1 MITFLKKLFKKKEI
15 EKVKIDDINIACAI
29 LLIEVS
35 YSDFEVKDEELGSI
49 IRLCSKELSLSI
61 QESEWL
67 KNKALELHK
76 DTNCLRKYIKLI
88 NDNYTKLQKK
98 TLLDMAWLVAKS
110 DNIVDKYEEHRIRK
124 LSELLYLDHKD
135 FIKSKIETT

>member
-15 EKVKIDDINIACAI
+15 KKVKIDDINIACAI

-35 YSDFEVKDEELGSI
+35 YSDFEVKDEELSSI
-49 IRLCSKELSLSI
+49 IRLCSKELNLSL

-76 DTNCLRKYIKLI
+76 DINCLRKYIKLI

-98 TLLDMAWLVAKS
+98 TLLNMAWLVAKS

>member
-35 YSDFEVKDEELGSI
+35 YSDLEVKDEELSSI
-49 IRLCSKELSLSI
+49 IRLCSKELNLSL

-76 DTNCLRKYIKLI
+76 DINCLRKYIKLI

-98 TLLDMAWLVAKS
+98 TLLNMAWLVAKS

>member
-1 MITFLKKLFKKKEI
+1 MIKFLTKLFKKEKIKKVTI
-15 EKVKIDDINIACAI
+15 EDINIACAI

-35 YSDFEVKDEELGSI
+35 YSDFEVKDEELSSI
-49 IRLCSKELSLSI
+49 IRLCSKELNLSL

-76 DTNCLRKYIKLI
+76 DINCLRKYIKLI

-98 TLLDMAWLVAKS
+98 TLLNMAWLVAKS

>member
-15 EKVKIDDINIACAI
+15 KKVEIDDINIACAI

-35 YSDFEVKDEELGSI
+35 YSDLEVKDEELSSI
-49 IRLCSKELSLSI
+49 IRLCSKELNLSL

-76 DTNCLRKYIKLI
+76 DINCLRKYIKLI

-98 TLLDMAWLVAKS
+98 TLLNMAWLVAKS

>member
-98 TLLDMAWLVAKS
+98 TLLNMAWLVAKS

>member
-35 YSDFEVKDEELGSI
+35 YSDFEVKDEELSSI
-49 IRLCSKELSLSI
+49 IRLCSKELNLSL

-76 DTNCLRKYIKLI
+76 DINCLRKYIKLI

-98 TLLDMAWLVAKS
+98 TLLNMAWLVAKS

>member
-1 MITFLKKLFKKKEI
+1 MIKFLKILFKKEKIKKVTI
-15 EKVKIDDINIACAI
+15 EDINIACAI

-35 YSDFEVKDEELGSI
+35 YSDFEIKNEEISSI
-49 IRLCSKELSLSI
+49 IKLCSKELNLSL

-88 NDNYTKLQKK
+88 NENYTKLQKK
-98 TLLDMAWLVAKS
+98 TLLNMAWLVAKS
-110 DNIVDKYEEHRIRK
+110 DNIIDKHEEYRIRK

-135 FIKSKIETT
+135 FIKSKVETD

>member
-1 MITFLKKLFKKKEI
+1 MIRFLKKLFKKEKIKKVTI
-15 EKVKIDDINIACAI
+15 EDINIACAI

-35 YSDFEVKDEELGSI
+35 YSDFEIKNEEISSIIKLCSEELN
-49 IRLCSKELSLSI
+49 LSL

-88 NDNYTKLQKK
+88 NENYTKLQKK
-98 TLLDMAWLVAKS
+98 TLLNMAWLVAKS

>member
-1 MITFLKKLFKKKEI
+1 MIRFLKKLFKKEKIKKVTI
-15 EKVKIDDINIACAI
+15 EDINIACAI

-35 YSDFEVKDEELGSI
+35 YSDFEIKNEEISSIIKLCSEELN
-49 IRLCSKELSLSI
+49 LSL

-88 NDNYTKLQKK
+88 NENYTKLQKK
-98 TLLDMAWLVAKS
+98 TLLNMAWLVAKS
-110 DNIVDKYEEHRIRK
+110 DNIIDKHEEYRIRK

-135 FIKSKIETT
+135 FIKSKVETD

>member
-15 EKVKIDDINIACAI
+15 KKVKIDDINIACAI

-135 FIKSKIETT
+135 FIKSKIKTT

>member
-1 MITFLKKLFKKKEI
+1 MIKFLRKLFKKEKIKKVTI
-15 EKVKIDDINIACAI
+15 EDINIACAI

-35 YSDFEVKDEELGSI
+35 YSDFEIKNEEISSI
-49 IRLCSKELSLSI
+49 IKLCSKELNLSL

-76 DTNCLRKYIKLI
+76 DTNCFRKYIKLI
-88 NDNYTKLQKK
+88 NENYTKLQKK
-98 TLLDMAWLVAKS
+98 TLLNMAWLVAKS
-110 DNIVDKYEEHRIRK
+110 DNIIDKHEEYRIRK

-135 FIKSKIETT
+135 FIKSKVETN

>member
-1 MITFLKKLFKKKEI
+1 MLAFLKKLLKKEEI
-15 EKVKIDDINIACAI
+15 DKVKIEDINIACAI

-35 YSDFEVKDEELGSI
+35 YSDFEIKNEEINSI
-49 IRLCSKELSLSI
+49 IKLCSKELNLSL

-76 DTNCLRKYIKLI
+76 DTNCLRKHIKLI
-88 NDNYTKLQKK
+88 NENYTKLQKK
-98 TLLDMAWLVAKS
+98 TLLNMAWLVAKS
-110 DNIVDKYEEHRIRK
+110 DNIIDKHEEYRIRK

-135 FIKSKIETT
+135 FIKSKVETN